1 MEDHRID
8 FDGRGTD
15 QLSSTMIRGEQLHY
29 RYPEGEFCL
38 QVPLLSISR
47 GESVAIIGPSGSGK
61 TTLLN
66 LLAGIIV
73 PDDGVIRINET
84 TVSELD
90 DASRRDFRIKNLGLV
105 FQEFELL
112 EYLNVVDNV
121 LLPFRIS
128 TALIWRSEVRDRAEG
143 LLEQVGLAGKRH
155 RHPSQL
161 SQGERQ
167 RVALCRALLPEPL
180 VILADEPTGNL
191 DPVNRDLVI
200 AMMSD
205 YARTNQSTLVTVTH
219 EHDQLDHF
227 QRTIDVTQMAGK
239 EGL

>member
-1 MEDHRID
+1 
-8 FDGRGTD
+8 
-15 QLSSTMIRGEQLHY
+15 MIHGEQLQY
-29 RYPEGEFCL
+29 RYPEGEFRL

-47 GESVAIIGPSGSGK
+47 GESVAIIGPSGTGK

-128 TALIWRSEVRDRAEG
+128 AALSWRSGVCDRAEG